1 MAYKLVQGDT
11 GPQIRAVITRD
22 DTGDAVDMSGA
33 TVRLRF
39 RRKGTETVL
48 FTLTATDVGQD
59 LLQDGVAV
67 FKFTAGDL
75 DLPAGSYEGEL
86 EITFPDSNIETV
98 YELLEFDLR
107 EDF

>member
-22 DTGDAVDMSGA
+22 DTGEVVDMSGA

-48 FTLTATDVGQD
+48 FTLTAIDVGQN
-59 LLQDGVAV
+59 LQEGVAV
-67 FKFTAGDL
+67 FGFTEGDL
-75 DLPAGSYEGEL
+75 DLPAGNYEGEL
-86 EITFPDSNIETV
+86 EITFADSNVETV

-107 EDF
+107 EEF

>member
-22 DTGDAVDMSGA
+22 DTGDVVDMSGA

-48 FTLTATDVGQD
+48 FTLTAIDVGQN
-59 LLQDGVAV
+59 LQEGVAI
-67 FKFTAGDL
+67 FAFTEGDL